1 MKNPGNPNIGAA
13 GFVLLG
19 LSALAFLMT
28 QITHRVSWKPR
39 GSRYDVT
46 ALFDD
51 VGDLNV
57 GSRVSIA
64 GVDIGRVSHID
75 FDAAVHKAVV
85 SMELDREF
93 SQIPDDCSASINT
106 QGLLGGKFIRIASGD
121 SPVYLK
127 NDGQIRTT
135 HSVVSIETVL
145 KQLITENKNANDD
158 GRRQKD
164 KSN

>member
-1 MKNPGNPNIGAA
+1 MKSSGNPNIGAA

-19 LSALAFLMT
+19 LGALAFLMT
-28 QITHRVSWKPR
+28 QITHQASWRPR
-39 GSRYDVT
+39 GASYRVT

-51 VGDLNV
+51 LGELDV
-57 GSRVSIA
+57 GSRISIA
-64 GVDIGRVSHID
+64 GVDIGRVSRID

-93 SQIPDDCSASINT
+93 NQIPDDSAASINT
-106 QGLLGGKFIRIASGD
+106 QGLLGGKFIRITSGH
-121 SPVYLK
+121 SPAYLK

-135 HSVVSIETVL
+135 HSAVSIETVL
-145 KQLITENKNANDD
+145 KQLITENKNTNDD
-158 GRRQKD
+158 GRQQKD